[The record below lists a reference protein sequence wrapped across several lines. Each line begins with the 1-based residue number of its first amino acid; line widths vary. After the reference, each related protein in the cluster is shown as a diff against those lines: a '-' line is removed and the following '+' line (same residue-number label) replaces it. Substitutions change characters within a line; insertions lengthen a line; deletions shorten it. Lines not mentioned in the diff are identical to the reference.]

1 MTIYVIEIPHQMPP
15 IAWAASSSAELIAK
29 VNEYTSEEIS
39 EYEEAVDAIQRDL
52 HTAMIFTSEA
62 EARHALAI
70 DANWEVH
77 QGWRAREALRD
88 LLD

>member
-1 MTIYVIEIPHQMPP
+1 MTIYIVEIPHQMPP
-15 IAWAASSSAELIAK
+15 VAWSAENEADLIAK
-29 VNEYTSEEIS
+29 VNAYTSEEIS

-52 HTAMIFTSEA
+52 HTALIFTSEA
-62 EARHALAI
+62 EAREALAA

-77 QGWRAREALRD
+77 QGMRARAALRD